1 MKQILARI
9 LCFIPGL
16 IFLTQAYSW
25 VTNPSEASN
34 GLGMLYLDGVGRSTQ
49 IGDFSAFFI
58 GVSIFCLLGSIFKNT
73 SFLFSA
79 VIILGSAAIM
89 RIVAWQVYDADFA
102 TTFIIVEL
110 ITTIMILASI
120 VLFKKKENVIE
131 NVETA
136 DD

>member
-1 MKQILARI
+1 MKQIIARV
-9 LCFIPGL
+9 LSFLPGL
-16 IFLTQAYSW
+16 LFLSNAYTW
-25 VTNPSEASN
+25 ITNPSAASS
-34 GLGMLYLDGVGRSTQ
+34 GLGMEYLEGIGRSTQ

>member
-1 MKQILARI
+1 MKQIFARI

-25 VTNPSEASN
+25 VTNPSEAS
-34 GLGMLYLDGVGRSTQ
+34 
-49 IGDFSAFFI
+49 
-58 GVSIFCLLGSIFKNT
+58 
-73 SFLFSA
+73 
-79 VIILGSAAIM
+79 
-89 RIVAWQVYDADFA
+89 
-102 TTFIIVEL
+102 
-110 ITTIMILASI
+110 IMILASI

>member
-1 MKQILARI
+1 
-9 LCFIPGL
+9 
-16 IFLTQAYSW
+16 
-25 VTNPSEASN
+25 
-34 GLGMLYLDGVGRSTQ
+34 
-49 IGDFSAFFI
+49 
-58 GVSIFCLLGSIFKNT
+58 
-73 SFLFSA
+73 
-79 VIILGSAAIM
+79 M

-110 ITTIMILASI
+110 IATVMILASI

>member
-1 MKQILARI
+1 
-9 LCFIPGL
+9 
-16 IFLTQAYSW
+16 
-25 VTNPSEASN
+25 
-34 GLGMLYLDGVGRSTQ
+34 
-49 IGDFSAFFI
+49 
-58 GVSIFCLLGSIFKNT
+58 
-73 SFLFSA
+73 LFSA

>member
-1 MKQILARI
+1 M
-9 LCFIPGL
+9 
-16 IFLTQAYSW
+16 
-25 VTNPSEASN
+25 TNPSEASN

>member
-1 MKQILARI
+1 MEVKNVETN
-9 LCFIPGL
+9 FI
-16 IFLTQAYSW
+16 
-25 VTNPSEASN
+25 
-34 GLGMLYLDGVGRSTQ
+34 MMVGQNWRHFEDCKPKYM
-49 IGDFSAFFI
+49 GNR
-58 GVSIFCLLGSIFKNT
+58 GKNT

>member
-1 MKQILARI
+1 
-9 LCFIPGL
+9 
-16 IFLTQAYSW
+16 
-25 VTNPSEASN
+25 
-34 GLGMLYLDGVGRSTQ
+34 
-49 IGDFSAFFI
+49 
-58 GVSIFCLLGSIFKNT
+58 
-73 SFLFSA
+73 
-79 VIILGSAAIM
+79 M
-89 RIVAWQVYDADFA
+89 RIFALQVYDADFA